1 MWVKS
6 LPINQRYL
14 SIYQV
19 SVLFNGNIQATARYL
34 WISYNTVATAIAH
47 FKNGG
52 DIINS
57 KVGRR
62 KKYETKH
69 LVFIE
74 SETINNHFISNQELA
89 NLLIQNFPELDSVC
103 ANTVMNARHSLG
115 FNFLPP
121 RSSVKLTEH
130 AKNIRIQWANFHLR
144 NGTNFK
150 NVVFSDESLFQLY
163 NGNRWLRRR
172 SDDYSPQV
180 CSEKVAHPPKVMIW
194 GAIGYNFK
202 SNLIFVEGPVNTE
215 SYVFDIII
223 GSDVL
228 NGADKVYG
236 HGKWVLQQDNA
247 RPHIAN
253 ETYQLLD
260 YFGAIFMDDWSP
272 YSPDLNIIETIW
284 AIMKRRLEAKK
295 VTSIEQLKEV
305 ILDVWNNLS
314 LEIINR
320 LIESMPKRL
329 KACVS
334 NQGNTVLKY

>member
-1 MWVKS
+1 
-6 LPINQRYL
+6 
-14 SIYQV
+14 
-19 SVLFNGNIQATARYL
+19 
-34 WISYNTVATAIAH
+34 
-47 FKNGG
+47 
-52 DIINS
+52 
-57 KVGRR
+57 
-62 KKYETKH
+62 
-69 LVFIE
+69 
-74 SETINNHFISNQELA
+74 
-89 NLLIQNFPELDSVC
+89 
-103 ANTVMNARHSLG
+103 MNARHSLG

-202 SNLIFVEGPVNTE
+202 SNLIFFEGPVNTE

-223 GSDVL
+223 DSDVL

-260 YFGAIFMDDWSP
+260 YFGAIFMDDWPP
-272 YSPDLNIIETIW
+272 YWPDLNIIETIC

-295 VTSIEQLKEV
+295 AIAQCKN
-305 ILDVWNNLS
+305 I
-314 LEIINR
+314 
-320 LIESMPKRL
+320 MPI
-329 KACVS
+329 
-334 NQGNTVLKY
+334 

>member
-1 MWVKS
+1 
-6 LPINQRYL
+6 
-14 SIYQV
+14 
-19 SVLFNGNIQATARYL
+19 
-34 WISYNTVATAIAH
+34 
-47 FKNGG
+47 
-52 DIINS
+52 
-57 KVGRR
+57 
-62 KKYETKH
+62 
-69 LVFIE
+69 
-74 SETINNHFISNQELA
+74 
-89 NLLIQNFPELDSVC
+89 
-103 ANTVMNARHSLG
+103 
-115 FNFLPP
+115 
-121 RSSVKLTEH
+121 
-130 AKNIRIQWANFHLR
+130 
-144 NGTNFK
+144 
-150 NVVFSDESLFQLY
+150 
-163 NGNRWLRRR
+163 
-172 SDDYSPQV
+172 
-180 CSEKVAHPPKVMIW
+180 MIW

-223 GSDVL
+223 GSDVS
-228 NGADKVYG
+228 NEADKIYG